1 MSFSYSG
8 NPSSSSLDRLRFLL
22 MDIDESSAIFSDE
35 EIQYLI
41 DEYGCNDD
49 MLQYWA
55 FTQAATKFAYQIK
68 RSLGPQSE
76 DPTSRLNFFKARAD
90 EIKAK
95 LQVKGLSLPK
105 YQAPKQFFR
114 GMQDNP
120 PKPREA
126 RFVR

>member
-1 MSFSYSG
+1 M
-8 NPSSSSLDRLRFLL
+8 L
-22 MDIDESSAIFSDE
+22 
-35 EIQYLI
+35 
-41 DEYGCNDD
+41 EYQLF
-49 MLQYWA
+49 M
-55 FTQAATKFAYQIK
+55 QAATKFAYGIK

-76 DPTSRLNFFKARAD
+76 DPTSRLNFFKARA
-90 EIKAK
+90 EELKAK

-120 PKPREA
+120 PKSREP